1 VQPPEWVAEEP
12 VDVERAAALV
22 EAAFPALAGTSV
34 EAFAEGWDNT
44 VVVVDRTWAFRFPR
58 RAISVAG
65 VEREIELLPELAP
78 LLPLPVP
85 VPELVGVPSG
95 AFRWPFFGA
104 RLLPGT
110 ELADAGLAESDREQV
125 ASALGQFLRALHA
138 PEVAARLG
146 SGLRVDPMRR
156 ADPSVRARM
165 ARERL
170 DRLVGP
176 GTWADDGSVAD
187 LFARGETVGDS
198 DAALVLVHGD
208 LHARHVIVDAGGR
221 AAGVID
227 WGDLCLADPAVDLS
241 IGYGAFSGTSRQAF
255 LDGYGHEVGPDQELR
270 ARVLAVS
277 LAAAL
282 ADYAAED
289 GRPLLLAESL
299 AALRRAV
306 T

>member
-1 VQPPEWVAEEP
+1 MA
-12 VDVERAAALV
+12 RATELV
-22 EAAFPALAGTSV
+22 EAAFPALAGRTV

-44 VVVVDRTWAFRFPR
+44 VVVVDGSWAFRFPR
-58 RAISVAG
+58 RAIAVAG
-65 VEREIELLPELAP
+65 VEREIELLPQLAP

-85 VPELVGVPSG
+85 VPELVGAPSR

-110 ELADAGLAESDREQV
+110 ELADAALSESDRVQL
-125 ASALGQFLRALHA
+125 ASALGAFLRVLHA
-138 PEVAARLG
+138 PDVAARLG

-165 ARERL
+165 ARGRLARL

-176 GTWADDGSVAD
+176 GTWTDDGLVAD
-187 LFARGETVGDS
+187 LFARGEAVGDS
-198 DAALVLVHGD
+198 DARHDDDSGNLVLVHGD
-208 LHARHVIVDAGGR
+208 LHARHVLVDAQGR
-221 AAGVID
+221 ASGVID
-227 WGDLCLADPAVDLS
+227 WGDLCLADPAVDLF
-241 IGYGAFSGTSRQAF
+241 IGYASFSGTSRQAF
-255 LDGYGHEVGPDQELR
+255 FDAYGHDVGPDQELR

-277 LAAAL
+277 VSAAL
-282 ADYAAED
+282 ADYAADD